1 MFKKLALFFALTA
14 CSLIWAQ
21 QDSIFH
27 LREVVLVDSQLK
39 NFSDTQNT
47 TQLNDSVIQ
56 NNQASLTS
64 LLRYNSVIYFKEN
77 GNGMVSSPSF
87 RGTTAQQ
94 TAVIWNGIN
103 INSQLNG
110 QTDFNTLTT
119 RDFNSI
125 TVRAGGGSVIYG
137 SGAVGGTIHLN
148 NEVAFKEK
156 FENQLRL
163 NYGSFETFGTNYTLD
178 IATDKISTNASI
190 SHNQSENDYEYIGYD
205 KKNANGQYENTSF
218 NSHFGYRINR
228 NNEIKLFSYLFDGSR
243 NFSGTIA
250 SPSKSNYLDFNTRN
264 LVEWTNYSGLF
275 TSKTKMAYLTEE
287 YKYFENK
294 ALENFTTGNA
304 NTFIAKYDLLY
315 NWSSKIK
322 INSIIDYTQNSGS
335 GSSLTRNKR
344 EIGSF
349 SLLFKH
355 QIAKKFSYEASLR
368 KEITSNYKSPLLYS
382 LGGNLQ
388 LFKWYALK
396 FSGSKNFRIPTFN
409 DLYWQGSGN
418 LNLKPESSLQAEI
431 GQVFSYKNASLTTTA
446 FYSKITDML
455 RWLPNV
461 SGQWQPNNTDK
472 VSIYGLEAL
481 FHWNKDFTN
490 SSIQLNGTYAYTI
503 SENADTNKQ
512 LIYVPFHKATSSA
525 AYRFKRITFT
535 YQNLFNGAVFTSSD
549 NAYKLKEYSVS
560 NISLEYKIGNKKPM
574 SVSFQVLNLENK
586 PYQNVLSRPMPGRN
600 YMMNLTLNF

>member
-27 LREVVLVDSQLK
+27 LREVVLTDSQLK
-39 NFSDTQNT
+39 NFSDSQNT
-47 TQLNDSVIQ
+47 SQLNDSVIQ
-56 NNQASLTS
+56 KNQASLTS

-110 QTDFNTLTT
+110 QTDFNTLST

-148 NEVAFKEK
+148 NDVSFKDQFK
-156 FENQLRL
+156 NKLQL
-163 NYGSFETFGTNYTLD
+163 NYGSFSTFGASYTLD
-178 IATDKISTNASI
+178 VATDKISVNASI
-190 SHNQSENDYEYIGYD
+190 SRNQSENDYEYIGFD
-205 KKNANGQYENTSF
+205 KKNENGQYENTSF
-218 NSHFGYRINR
+218 NSHIGYCINR
-228 NNEIKLFSYLFDGSR
+228 NNEIKFFSYLFDGER
-243 NFSGTIA
+243 HFSGTIA

-264 LVEWTNYSGLF
+264 LLEWTNYSGLF
-275 TSKTKMAYLTEE
+275 TSKTKVAYLTEE

-294 ALENFTTGNA
+294 ALENFSTGNA
-304 NTFIAKYDLLY
+304 KTFIAKYDLLY
-315 NWSSKIK
+315 NWTSKIK
-322 INSIIDYTQNSGS
+322 VNSILDFTRNSGS
-335 GSSLTRNKR
+335 GSSLSNNKR

-355 QIAKKFSYEASLR
+355 QINDKLSYEASLR
-368 KEITSNYKSPLLYS
+368 KEVTSNYKSPLLFS
-382 LGGNLQ
+382 LGGNLKI
-388 LFKWYALK
+388 FDWYAVK

-418 LNLKPESSLQAEI
+418 LNLKPESALQAEM
-431 GQVFSYKNASLTTTA
+431 GQVFTHKNASLTTTA

-455 RWLPNV
+455 RWLPNT
-461 SGQWQPNNTDK
+461 SGLWQPINTDN

-481 FHWNKDFTN
+481 FHWKKNFTN
-490 SSIQLNGTYAYTI
+490 SSLQINGTYAYTV
-503 SENADTNKQ
+503 SENDDSNKQ
-512 LIYVPFHKATSSA
+512 LIYVPFHKATSSLA
-525 AYRFKRITFT
+525 FQYKRTTLT

-549 NAYKLKEYSVS
+549 NAYKLKEYLVS
-560 NISLEYKIGNKKPM
+560 NVSLDYKIGTKKPLNLG
-574 SVSFQVLNLENK
+574 FQILNLENK
-586 PYQNVLSRPMPGRN
+586 PYQNVLSRPMPGRS
-600 YMMNLTLNF
+600 YMMNLTFNF

>member
-119 RDFNSI
+119 GDFNSI

-163 NYGSFETFGTNYTLD
+163 NYGSFETFGANYTLD
-178 IATDKISTNASI
+178 IATDKISAHASI
-190 SHNQSENDYEYIGYD
+190 SHNQSENDYEYIGFD

-382 LGGNLQ
+382 FGGNLQ

-418 LNLKPESSLQAEI
+418 LNLKPESTLQAEI

-461 SGQWQPNNTDK
+461 YGQWQPNNTDK

-490 SSIQLNGTYAYTI
+490 SSIQLNGTYAYTV
-503 SENADTNKQ
+503 SENADTDKQ

-535 YQNLFNGAVFTSSD
+535 YKNLFNGAVFTSSD

-560 NISLEYKIGNKKPM
+560 NISLEYKIGNKKPI

>member
-47 TQLNDSVIQ
+47 IQLNDSVIQ
-56 NNQASLTS
+56 NNQASLTF

-77 GNGMVSSPSF
+77 GSGMVSSPSF

-103 INSQLNG
+103 INTQLNG
-110 QTDFNTLTT
+110 QTDFNTLTLSG
-119 RDFNSI
+119 FNSI

-148 NEVAFKEK
+148 NEIAFKEK

-163 NYGSFETFGTNYTLD
+163 NYGSFETFGANYTLD
-178 IATDKISTNASI
+178 IATDKIFANASI
-190 SHNQSENDYEYIGYD
+190 SHNQSENDYEYIGFD

-218 NSHFGYRINR
+218 NSNIGYRINQ
-228 NNEIKLFSYLFDGSR
+228 NNEIKFFSYLFDGSR

-264 LVEWTNYSGLF
+264 LLEWTNFSGLF
-275 TSKTKMAYLTEE
+275 TSKTKVAYLTEE

-322 INSIIDYTQNSGS
+322 INSIVDYTQNAGN
-335 GSSLTRNKR
+335 GSSLSENKR

-355 QIAKKFSYEASLR
+355 QIAKKFSYEASIR

-388 LFKWYALK
+388 VFKWYALK

-431 GQVFSYKNASLTTTA
+431 GQVFSYKNASLTTTV

-455 RWLPNV
+455 RWLPNS
-461 SGQWQPNNTDK
+461 SGQWQPTNTDK

-481 FHWNKDFTN
+481 FHWKKDFTN
-490 SSIQLNGTYAYTI
+490 SSIQLNGTYAYTV
-503 SENADTNKQ
+503 SDNEDTKKQ
-512 LIYVPFHKATSSA
+512 LIYVPFHKATSSVA
-525 AYRFKRITFT
+525 FRYRRTTFT
-535 YQNLFNGAVFTSSD
+535 YQNLFNGVVYTSSD
-549 NAYKLKEYSVS
+549 NAYELKEYLVS
-560 NISLEYKIGNKKPM
+560 NASISYKIGNKKPLRLG
-574 SVSFQVLNLENK
+574 FQVLNLENK

-600 YMMNLTLNF
+600 YMMNLTFNF

>member
-21 QDSIFH
+21 QDSIFR
-27 LREVVLVDSQLK
+27 LREVVLTDTQLK
-39 NFSDTQNT
+39 NFSDSQNIT
-47 TQLNDSVIQ
+47 KLNDSVIQ
-56 NNQASLTS
+56 KNQASLTS
-64 LLRYNSVIYFKEN
+64 LLRFNSVIYFKEN

-148 NEVAFKEK
+148 NDVSFKEK
-156 FENQLRL
+156 FDNQLRF
-163 NYGSFETFGTNYTLD
+163 NYGSFSTYGSNYTLD
-178 IATDKISTNASI
+178 VATDKISFNASI

-205 KKNANGQYENTSF
+205 KKNANGQYKNTSF

-228 NNEIKLFSYLFDGSR
+228 NNEIKFFSYLFDGSR

-250 SPSKSNYLDFNTRN
+250 SPSKSNYLDFNTRK
-264 LVEWTNYSGLF
+264 LLEWTNYSGLF
-275 TSKTKMAYLTEE
+275 TSKTKVAYLTEE

-315 NWSSKIK
+315 NWGSKIK
-322 INSIIDYTQNSGS
+322 VNSIIDYTQNIGS
-335 GSSLTRNKR
+335 GSSFSYNKR

-355 QIAKKFSYEASLR
+355 QISNLFSYEASLR
-368 KEITSNYKSPLLYS
+368 KEATSNYKSPLLYS
-382 LGGNLQ
+382 LGGNLKI
-388 LFKWYALK
+388 FDWYAIK

-418 LNLKPESSLQAEI
+418 LNLKPESSMQVEI
-431 GQVFSYKNASLTTTA
+431 GQVFTYRKASLTTTA

-455 RWLPNV
+455 RWLPNI
-461 SGQWQPNNTDK
+461 SGQWEPINTDE
-472 VSIYGLEAL
+472 VSIYGLEAML
-481 FHWNKDFTN
+481 HCERDFKN
-490 SSIQLNGTYAYTI
+490 ASIQIDGTYAYTV
-503 SENADTNKQ
+503 SENDAINKQ
-512 LIYVPFHKATSSA
+512 LIYVPFHKATSNIA
-525 AYRFKRITFT
+525 FRYKRATLT

-549 NAYKLKEYSVS
+549 NAYKLKEYFVS
-560 NISLEYKIGNKKPM
+560 NVSVDYKIGNKRPL
-574 SVSFQVLNLENK
+574 VLAFQVLNLENK

-600 YMMNLTLNF
+600 YMMNLTFNF

>member
-21 QDSIFH
+21 QDSVFH

-163 NYGSFETFGTNYTLD
+163 NYGSFETFGANYTLD
-178 IATDKISTNASI
+178 IGSDKISANASI
-190 SHNQSENDYEYIGYD
+190 SRNQSENDYEYIGYD
-205 KKNANGQYENTSF
+205 KKNANGQYENSSI

-228 NNEIKLFSYLFDGSR
+228 NNEIKLFSYLFNGSR

-304 NTFIAKYDLLY
+304 NTFIAKHDLLY

-368 KEITSNYKSPLLYS
+368 KEITSNYKSPFLYS

-431 GQVFSYKNASLTTTA
+431 GQVFSYKNASVTTTA

-490 SSIQLNGTYAYTI
+490 SSIQLNGTYAYTV
-503 SENADTNKQ
+503 SENADTDKQ
-512 LIYVPFHKATSSA
+512 LIYVPFHKATTSA

-535 YQNLFNGAVFTSSD
+535 FQNLFNGAVFTSSD

-560 NISLEYKIGNKKPM
+560 NISLECKIGNKKPI

>member
-1 MFKKLALFFALTA
+1 MFKKLALFFALIA

-27 LREVVLVDSQLK
+27 LREVVLTDSQLK
-39 NFSDTQNT
+39 NFSDTQTT
-47 TQLNDSVIQ
+47 TQLNDSVIEK
-56 NNQASLTS
+56 NQASLTS

-94 TAVIWNGIN
+94 TALIWNGIN

-148 NEVAFKEK
+148 NEVSFNEK
-156 FENQLRL
+156 FENQLQI
-163 NYGSFETFGTNYTLD
+163 NYGSFSTFGANYNLD
-178 IATDKISTNASI
+178 VATEKIAFNASI
-190 SHNQSENDYEYIGYD
+190 SHNQSENDYEYIGYN
-205 KKNANGQYENTSF
+205 KKNENGQYENTSF
-218 NSHFGYRINR
+218 NSHIGYRINR
-228 NNEIKLFSYLFDGSR
+228 NNEIKYFGYLFDGSR

-250 SPSKSNYLDFNTRN
+250 SPSKSKYLDFNTRN

-275 TSKTKMAYLTEE
+275 TSKTKVAYLTEE

-315 NWSSKIK
+315 NWTSKIK
-322 INSIIDYTQNSGS
+322 INSIVDYTQNSGS
-335 GSSLTRNKR
+335 GSSLATNKR

-355 QIAKKFSYEASLR
+355 QIANKFSYEASLR

-388 LFKWYALK
+388 LSNWYALK

-418 LNLKPESSLQAEI
+418 LNLKPESALQAEF
-431 GQVFSYKNASLTTTA
+431 GQVFTYKKATLTATA

-455 RWLPNV
+455 RWLPNN
-461 SGQWQPNNTDK
+461 SGQWQPINTDK

-481 FHWNKDFTN
+481 LNWKKDFTH
-490 SSIQLNGTYAYTI
+490 SSIQLNGTYAYTV
-503 SENADTNKQ
+503 SENDDTKKQ
-512 LIYVPFHKATSSA
+512 LIYVPFHKLTSSVA
-525 AYRFKRITFT
+525 FRYKRITFT
-535 YQNLFNGAVFTSSD
+535 YQNLFNGTVFTSSD
-549 NAYKLKEYSVS
+549 NAYKLKEYLVS
-560 NISLEYKIGNKKPM
+560 NVSLAYKIGNKKPLDIG
-574 SVSFQVLNLENK
+574 FQVFNLENK
-586 PYQNVLSRPMPGRN
+586 PYQNVLSRPMPGRS
-600 YMMNLTLNF
+600 YMMNLTFNF

>member
-1 MFKKLALFFALTA
+1 MFKKLALFFAFTA

-56 NNQASLTS
+56 KNQASLTS

-77 GNGMVSSPSF
+77 GSGMVSSPSF

-163 NYGSFETFGTNYTLD
+163 NYGSFKTFGANYTLD
-178 IATDKISTNASI
+178 IATDKISANASI
-190 SHNQSENDYEYIGYD
+190 SRNQSENDYEYIGYD

-218 NSHFGYRINR
+218 NSHFGYRLNR
-228 NNEIKLFSYLFDGSR
+228 NNEIRFFSYLFDGSR

-264 LVEWTNYSGLF
+264 LLEWTNYSGLF

-335 GSSLTRNKR
+335 GSSLTMNKR

-503 SENADTNKQ
+503 SENADTDKQ

>member
-27 LREVVLVDSQLK
+27 LREVVLTDSQLK

-47 TQLNDSVIQ
+47 SQLNDSVIQ
-56 NNQASLTS
+56 KNQASLTA

-110 QTDFNTLTT
+110 QTDFNTLST

-148 NEVAFKEK
+148 NDVSFKDQFINK
-156 FENQLRL
+156 LQL
-163 NYGSFETFGTNYTLD
+163 NYGSFSTFGANYTLD
-178 IATDKISTNASI
+178 VATDKISVNASI
-190 SHNQSENDYEYIGYD
+190 SHNQSENDYEYIGFD
-205 KKNANGQYENTSF
+205 KKNENGQYENTSF
-218 NSHFGYRINR
+218 NSHIGYRINR
-228 NNEIKLFSYLFDGSR
+228 NNEIKFFSYLFDGSR

-264 LVEWTNYSGLF
+264 LLEWTNYSGLF
-275 TSKTKMAYLTEE
+275 TSKTKVAYLTEE

-294 ALENFTTGNA
+294 ALENFSTGNA

-315 NWSSKIK
+315 NWTSKIK
-322 INSIIDYTQNSGS
+322 VNSIIDYTQNSGS
-335 GSSLTRNKR
+335 GSSLSNNKR

-355 QIAKKFSYEASLR
+355 QINDKLSYEASLR

-382 LGGNLQ
+382 LGGNIQ
-388 LFKWYALK
+388 LSNWYAIK

-418 LNLKPESSLQAEI
+418 LNLKPESALQAEM
-431 GQVFSYKNASLTTTA
+431 GQVFTYKKASLTTTA

-455 RWLPNV
+455 RWLPNA
-461 SGQWQPNNTDK
+461 SGLWQPINTDN

-481 FHWNKDFTN
+481 FHWNKNFTN
-490 SSIQLNGTYAYTI
+490 SSLQINGTYAYTV
-503 SENADTNKQ
+503 SENDDTNKQ
-512 LIYVPFHKATSSA
+512 LIYVPFHKATSSIA
-525 AYRFKRITFT
+525 FQYKRTTFT
-535 YQNLFNGAVFTSSD
+535 YQNLFNGVVFTSSD
-549 NAYKLKEYSVS
+549 NSYELKEYLVS
-560 NISLEYKIGNKKPM
+560 NVSLDYKIGAKKPLNLG
-574 SVSFQVLNLENK
+574 FQILNLENK

-600 YMMNLTLNF
+600 YMMNLTFNF